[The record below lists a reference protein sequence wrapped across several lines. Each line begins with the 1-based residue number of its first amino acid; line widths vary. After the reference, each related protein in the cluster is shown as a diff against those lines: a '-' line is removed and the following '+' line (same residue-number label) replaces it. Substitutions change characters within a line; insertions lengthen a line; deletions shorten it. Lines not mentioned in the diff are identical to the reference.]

1 MGATVERGLNVAFR
15 TKNTLELA
23 GHIGRRPVEMLVD
36 SGSTG
41 NYVSAQVCT
50 ACKLKTEKDPHGE
63 ELHMAD
69 GSTVKIE
76 DRVQVRI
83 RCGQYKAVIQAKVF
97 PGL

>member
-1 MGATVERGLNVAFR
+1 
-15 TKNTLELA
+15 
-23 GHIGRRPVEMLVD
+23 MLVD

-76 DRVQVRI
+76 DRVQVQI
-83 RCGQYKAVIQAKVF
+83 RCGQYKAVFKLKYSQGCGNK
-97 PGL
+97 